1 MGFAG
6 QGRLPRWRWRVCRSS
21 VAKGG
26 VHMDQARVAVL
37 SSCESSRVRVCMCA
51 SDVVRCP
58 RISIVHAC
66 AGWLAACALAPGSL
80 MTPLA
85 ATRQRLSLL
94 CKSATSFCSR
104 TDSSAALSVAT
115 DDRRPSCLVSSWY
128 SCSRAVFCSPV
139 RCTKLVFL
147 LAGRSALKYQY
158 RYRQSQVPYEV

>member
-21 VAKGG
+21 VARP
-26 VHMDQARVAVL
+26 RVACIWIRL
-37 SSCESSRVRVCMCA
+37 AWLCFRAASPAVCMCA
-51 SDVVRCP
+51 LDVVRCP